1 VDITDTTQFAET
13 KWPLWAWCVGA
24 AFAIVIGGGL
34 GNWVGSRNAE
44 SAQAEPQAQGQ
55 ASQPTVTPIVEPPQ
69 TTTGNVA
76 DRTAQPDP
84 QIEIEPQ
91 SVRPAAAPAVR
102 RATTKQKPTPSK
114 SRRCNVYDHMD
125 GC

>member
-1 VDITDTTQFAET
+1 MDITDTTQIAEA

-44 SAQAEPQAQGQ
+44 STQAQ
-55 ASQPTVTPIVEPPQ
+55 ASQLTVTPIIEAPAPA
-69 TTTGNVA
+69 TTSNVA

-91 SVRPAAAPAVR
+91 SVRPSAASAAPAVR
-102 RATTKQKPTPSK
+102 RVTPKQKPTPSK
-114 SRRCNVYDHMD
+114 RRCNVYDHMD